1 MYSDIAAYG
10 LLASIFIFNG
20 LRMLLDKPSR
30 STPNPLRLL
39 DRLRKFKGGKAALG
53 DS

>member
-20 LRMLLDKPSR
+20 LRMFLDKPSR
-30 STPNPLRLL
+30 STPNPVRLL
-39 DRLRKFKGGKAALG
+39 DRLRKFKGGKSVSS